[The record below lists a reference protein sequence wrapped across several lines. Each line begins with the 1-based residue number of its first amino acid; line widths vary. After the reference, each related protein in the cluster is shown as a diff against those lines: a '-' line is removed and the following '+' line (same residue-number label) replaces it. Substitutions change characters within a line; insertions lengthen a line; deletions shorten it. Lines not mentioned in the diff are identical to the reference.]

1 MVGLVRFV
9 AYLCAMIENDVN
21 SLNSPNRPDT
31 WMVRILVYYSCIS
44 LRDREHTCDTLLPNN
59 KNMAGKAK
67 KEAAPDTKAAITK
80 GQATGKAPAP
90 KDDLKKCKE
99 LYEVVQ
105 TRGCK
110 GATLSTVEE
119 CVDYVAE
126 YMNFCA
132 RNPFITYEVLKGG
145 NAAGQKVPIEKKRA
159 PSLGGFCLFIGW
171 TLQAFKKNGARLEK
185 LADDGNEDAANLL
198 TGYALIAELIATDMD
213 ESALAGVVD
222 ANYMAKLRG
231 LRDLKD
237 VTSNG
242 KEAGTKAMQV
252 NVLSEDAVKNLQKLG
267 GI

>member
-1 MVGLVRFV
+1 
-9 AYLCAMIENDVN
+9 
-21 SLNSPNRPDT
+21 
-31 WMVRILVYYSCIS
+31 
-44 LRDREHTCDTLLPNN
+44 
-59 KNMAGKAK
+59 MAGRAK

-90 KDDLKKCKE
+90 KTDLKKCKE

-110 GATLSTVEE
+110 GATLTTVEE

-171 TLQAFKKNGARLEK
+171 TLQAFKKNGAQLEK

-213 ESALAGVVD
+213 ESALAGVVEMSS
-222 ANYMAKLRG
+222 AIRAYP
-231 LRDLKD
+231 
-237 VTSNG
+237 
-242 KEAGTKAMQV
+242 V
-252 NVLSEDAVKNLQKLG
+252 NRLAASSFPS
-267 GI
+267 

>member
-1 MVGLVRFV
+1 
-9 AYLCAMIENDVN
+9 
-21 SLNSPNRPDT
+21 
-31 WMVRILVYYSCIS
+31 
-44 LRDREHTCDTLLPNN
+44 
-59 KNMAGKAK
+59 MAGRAK

-145 NAAGQKVPIEKKRA
+145 NAAGQKAPIEKKRA

-171 TLQAFKKNGARLEK
+171 SIKEFNKNMEKLEK
-185 LADDGNEDAANLL
+185 LAADGNPDAENLYL
-198 TGYALIAELIATDMD
+198 GYCLIKELIATEMD
-213 ESALAGVVD
+213 ESALAGMVD
-222 ANYMAKLRG
+222 ATYMAKLRG

-252 NVLSEDAVKNLQKLG
+252 NVLSPEAVENLKKLG

>member
-1 MVGLVRFV
+1 
-9 AYLCAMIENDVN
+9 
-21 SLNSPNRPDT
+21 
-31 WMVRILVYYSCIS
+31 
-44 LRDREHTCDTLLPNN
+44 
-59 KNMAGKAK
+59 MAGRTK
-67 KEAAPDTKAAITK
+67 KEAAPDTKKEIKK
-80 GQATGKAPAP
+80 GQATGTPPKP
-90 KDDLKKCKE
+90 KDELKACSQ
-99 LYEVVQ
+99 LYEIVQ
-105 TRGCK
+105 TRGVK
-110 GATLSTVEE
+110 GATLNSIDE
-119 CVDYVAE
+119 CINYVAE
-126 YMNFCA
+126 YMDFCA
-132 RNPFITYEVLKGG
+132 RNPFIAYEVLRGG
-145 NAAGQKVPIEKKRA
+145 NAAGLKVPVEKKRA

-185 LADDGNEDAANLL
+185 LAEDGDEDAANLL

>member
-1 MVGLVRFV
+1 
-9 AYLCAMIENDVN
+9 
-21 SLNSPNRPDT
+21 
-31 WMVRILVYYSCIS
+31 
-44 LRDREHTCDTLLPNN
+44 
-59 KNMAGKAK
+59 MAGRAK
-67 KEAAPDTKAAITK
+67 KETAPDTKAAITK

-110 GATLSTVEE
+110 GATLTTVEE

-126 YMNFCA
+126 YMNFCE
-132 RNPFITYEVLKGG
+132 RNPFVTYEILKGG

-171 TLQAFKKNGARLEK
+171 SIKDFNKNMEKLEK
-185 LADDGNEDAANLL
+185 ASETNPDAENLL
-198 TGYALIAELIATDMD
+198 LGYTLIKELITTEMD
-213 ESALAGVVD
+213 EAALAGMVD

-242 KEAGTKAMQV
+242 KEACTKAMQV

>member
-1 MVGLVRFV
+1 
-9 AYLCAMIENDVN
+9 
-21 SLNSPNRPDT
+21 
-31 WMVRILVYYSCIS
+31 
-44 LRDREHTCDTLLPNN
+44 
-59 KNMAGKAK
+59 MAGRAK
-67 KEAAPDTKAAITK
+67 KEAAPDTKAEITK
-80 GQATGKAPAP
+80 GQATGKAPVP

-110 GATLSTVEE
+110 GATLTTVEE

-126 YMNFCA
+126 YMNFCE

-171 TLQAFKKNGARLEK
+171 TMQAFKKNGARLEK

>member
-1 MVGLVRFV
+1 
-9 AYLCAMIENDVN
+9 
-21 SLNSPNRPDT
+21 
-31 WMVRILVYYSCIS
+31 
-44 LRDREHTCDTLLPNN
+44 
-59 KNMAGKAK
+59 MAGRAK

-110 GATLSTVEE
+110 GATLTTVEE

-126 YMNFCA
+126 YMN
-132 RNPFITYEVLKGG
+132 
-145 NAAGQKVPIEKKRA
+145 
-159 PSLGGFCLFIGW
+159 FCLFIGW
-171 TLQAFKKNGARLEK
+171 TLQAFKKNGAQLEK